1 MNGHEEDKNDMSY
14 NEVEEENLG
23 DELIS
28 HPFDPTKIRVEPK
41 LLTIDGLCS
50 RIKHGEIDLSPKFQ
64 RFADIW
70 TEEAQSRLIESLLI
84 RIPIPAFYVDATNE
98 DKWQVID
105 GLQRMTVLQKFAVH
119 KTMKLK
125 KLEFLYEL
133 EDQSFNTLHRKF
145 QRRILET
152 QLTLFAIQPGTPS
165 DVKFNIFKRVNTGGR
180 PLTPQEIRHAM
191 FQGTATTLL
200 KDISENSQYRN
211 SPAAIQSRRMQDR
224 ELILRYFVYICLDP
238 MKLERETLEKR
249 LNDTMEWLNTHSDEK
264 IVRFKKIFF
273 QSLEIMESIWED
285 RPFRKPGAHKSKR
298 KPKLNKP
305 LFEAWMV
312 TLSYLNSKD
321 KELLIAKKDK
331 LKIKFNELETDD
343 YFMNSVFQGTGKPD
357 QVKKRF
363 IEIKRIVKEVLTDA

>member
-1 MNGHEEDKNDMSY
+1 MNGQEEIKDMLD

-23 DELIS
+23 DELIY

-50 RIKHGEIDLSPKFQ
+50 RIEHDEIDLSPKFQ
-64 RFADIW
+64 RFAEIW

-105 GLQRMTVLQKFAVH
+105 GLQRMTILQKFVVLR
-119 KTMKLK
+119 TMELK
-125 KLEFLYEL
+125 KLEFLNDL
-133 EDQSFNTLHRKF
+133 ENKSFNTLHRKF

-152 QLTLFAIQPGTPS
+152 QVTLFAIQPGTPS

-200 KDISENSQYRN
+200 KDISENIQYRN

-224 ELILRYFVYICLDP
+224 ELILRYFVYLRLEP

-249 LNDTMEWLNTHSDEK
+249 LNDTMEWLNKHSNEE
-264 IVRFKKIFF
+264 IVCFKNIFIH
-273 QSLEIMESIWED
+273 SLEIMESIWGD
-285 RPFRKPGAHKSKR
+285 RTFRKPGAHLAKR
-298 KPKLNKP
+298 KPQLNKP

-312 TLSYLNSKD
+312 TLSYLNSKE
-321 KELLIAKKDK
+321 KELLVAKKDK
-331 LKIKFNELETDD
+331 LKMKFNELETDND
-343 YFMNSVFQGTGKPD
+343 FMNSVFQGTGKPE

-363 IEIKRIVKEVLTDA
+363 SEIKRIVNEVLTDA